1 MTENLTH
8 NTLPQGVANLIK
20 EVSEL
25 KRLLIEK
32 QEQPIAEQPKQFLSV
47 YSENSSRNSANK
59 KQASYQEFAAL
70 LKGLEYC
77 NHIPPILQTF

>member
-47 YSENSSRNSANK
+47 YSENSSRNAK
-59 KQASYQEFAAL
+59 KSELPRICCTF
-70 LKGLEYC
+70 KRSG
-77 NHIPPILQTF
+77 IL